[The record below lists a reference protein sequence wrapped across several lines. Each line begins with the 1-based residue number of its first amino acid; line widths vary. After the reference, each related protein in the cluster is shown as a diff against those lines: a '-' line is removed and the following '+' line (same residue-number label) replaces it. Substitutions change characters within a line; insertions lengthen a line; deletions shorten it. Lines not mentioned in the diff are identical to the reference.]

1 MSREYIHSKID
12 ELLEVLSMHNGRL
25 SLHTEKLSQ
34 LDIDVLR
41 KQCIDLYDQV
51 NLLALKGK
59 MVAQP
64 SVQKITE
71 QESSFVPAAVE
82 QISTEVPVSKNEI
95 TEAAKDE
102 DLSVASVDSI
112 PAPVADTNPLASLD
126 TTPAPVAE
134 IIEPEV
140 VVIPEPKLPIKKEKL
155 EDDML
160 SLFEKFSN
168 QPIDSIPKSISLVK
182 RFELQSELFKGEAAS
197 YNTFMA
203 ELDNA
208 SNREQAFEIYHAA
221 KEKYQWE
228 NEELRDELKV
238 LMYRKY
244 L

>member
-1 MSREYIHSKID
+1 MSRENIHIKID

-59 MVAQP
+59 MVAKP

-71 QESSFVPAAVE
+71 QESSFVPAAIK
-82 QISTEVPVSKNEI
+82 QISTEVPVTKNKI

-102 DLSVASVDSI
+102 DLKVTSGDG
-112 PAPVADTNPLASLD
+112 
-126 TTPAPVAE
+126 TPATVAE

-140 VVIPEPKLPIKKEKL
+140 VVIPEAKLPIKKEKM

-168 QPIDSIPKSISLVK
+168 QPIGSIPKAISLAK
-182 RFELQSELFKGEAAS
+182 RFELQSEFFKGEAAA

-208 SNREQAFEIYHAA
+208 SNREQAFEIYQAA

>member
-1 MSREYIHSKID
+1 MSRENIHIKID
-12 ELLEVLSMHNGRL
+12 ELLEVVSMHNGRL

-59 MVAQP
+59 MVAKP
-64 SVQKITE
+64 SVQKITQ
-71 QESSFVPAAVE
+71 QESSFVPAAIE
-82 QISTEVPVSKNEI
+82 QISTEVPVTKNEI
-95 TEAAKDE
+95 TEAAQDE
-102 DLSVASVDSI
+102 DLSVASVDS
-112 PAPVADTNPLASLD
+112 
-126 TTPAPVAE
+126 TPAPVAE

-168 QPIDSIPKSISLVK
+168 QPIDSIPKSISLAK
-182 RFELQSELFKGEAAS
+182 RFELQSELFKGEAAA

-208 SNREQAFEIYHAA
+208 SNRDQAFEIYQAA
-221 KEKYQWE
+221 KEKYQWG